1 MKSLYPI
8 IFEPICMEKVWGG
21 NKLVKL
27 LNKQVDEHKPYGESW
42 EIAQLGEIDSFVENG
57 FLKGNTLSEI
67 IEIYMNEL
75 LGDQVYLKYGEEFP
89 LLFKFIDA
97 NDKLSIQ
104 VHPDN
109 EVAQYRH
116 NAYGK
121 CEMWYVVDA
130 EPNAQIILGFKEKID
145 KQKLFKAIEDKSLS
159 NLLNYENVKKGD
171 VFYIPSGTVHALLKG
186 VVVAEIQQ
194 NSDITYRLYDWDRP
208 DLDGK
213 PRKLHIEL
221 ALDVINYDVQKNL
234 VVKYQIAEQKRIPLV
249 ANAYFTTNLISFD
262 NSLVFDY
269 SKLDSFVVCMCVDG
283 SFDLKTSNNDEI
295 IKISKGQTVLI
306 PAEIE
311 EVTLMPNE
319 KCVVLE
325 TYIPF
330 VYVDQQN

>member
-8 IFEPICMEKVWGG
+8 VFEPICMEKVWGG
-21 NKLVKL
+21 NKLIKL
-27 LNKQVDEHKPYGESW
+27 LNKPVDESQPIGESW
-42 EIAQLGEIDSFVENG
+42 EIAQLGEIDSVVENG

-75 LGDQVYLKYGEEFP
+75 LGDQVYMKYGEEFP

-121 CEMWYVVDA
+121 TELWYVVDA
-130 EPNAQIILGFKEKID
+130 EPNAQIILGFNEKID
-145 KQKLFKAIEDKSLS
+145 KEILLKSIEDKT
-159 NLLNYENVKKGD
+159 LNNFLKYENVKKGD

-213 PRKLHIEL
+213 PRKLHIDL
-221 ALDVINYDVQKNL
+221 ASEVINYNVQKNL
-234 VVKYQIAEQKRIPLV
+234 VVEYEICSEKRITLN
-249 ANAYFTTNLISFD
+249 ANPYFTTNIISFE
-262 NSLVFDY
+262 NPVEFDY
-269 SKLDSFVVCMCVDG
+269 SKIDSFVVFMCVEG
-283 SFDLKTSNNDEI
+283 NFEIKTSNNTDI
-295 IKISKGQTVLI
+295 LKITTGQTVLI

-311 EVTLMPNE
+311 EVTLLPNE